1 MIFLNDLIMKRVAFF
16 LVCIYCLSACNNENM
31 QGPEITTNEM
41 KPQIALVM
49 PDAETVNLYST
60 ATASENTIDT
70 IWVLA
75 FNSSGDKQWVE
86 KIPGSQITRNG
97 YASQLLPQLNNEPQ
111 LGWTIVCIANVDPNP
126 DTTTVTLTNINT
138 NFRLWIKGYYKG
150 EESLPMYGS
159 FIWQPSTGYTCEM
172 TRAVAKIQ
180 IQMGTAVSIA
190 DSIGNFSAEN
200 VSYRIYNGLGAGTI
214 QQPTSGVNSG
224 RFQFSSSGTD
234 LRYFLQ
240 KENVTEQDIST
251 YIFGFPS
258 STHYVTNDP
267 LEPFT
272 SSNPDMTFE
281 AERLHIILE
290 KDNGSNP
297 TTYYR
302 LDFYNPVTK
311 KFLDIERNHHYLFTI
326 NIVRSEGYRT
336 IEEALLNPA
345 SNIEYTIEIGDDATR
360 MASNG
365 QYAIVT
371 TGGLDTVVFNLSAYD
386 APETVVNAR
395 FQLPAQMASLAPGT
409 YNSIE
414 LQSIAP
420 YSNAYYDLSPSV
432 LTNVNTPITVK
443 VRPAPA
449 SKPLDVVTFD
459 DATGVLIFRL
469 GNIKHQ
475 VYFKFTMN

>member
-1 MIFLNDLIMKRVAFF
+1 MKRVAFF

-31 QGPEITTNEM
+31 QGPEISTDEM
-41 KPQIALVM
+41 KPRIELVM

-60 ATASENTIDT
+60 ATVSENTIDT
-70 IWVLA
+70 VWVLA

-86 KIPGSQITRNG
+86 KIPGALITRNG
-97 YASQLLPQLNNEPQ
+97 YASQLLPQLAHEPN
-111 LGWTIVCIANVDPNP
+111 LGETIVCIANVDQNP
-126 DTTTVTLTNINT
+126 DTMYVSYSTINAY
-138 NFRLWIKGYYKG
+138 FRIQSKGYYYG
-150 EESLPMYGS
+150 EEALPMYGE
-159 FIWQPSTGYTCEM
+159 FIWQPATGYTCEM
-172 TRAVAKIQ
+172 KRAVAKIQ
-180 IQMGTAVSIA
+180 IQMGTGVSIA

-200 VSYRIYNGLGAGTI
+200 VSYKIYRGGGSGTI
-214 QQPTSGVNSG
+214 QPPTSGVSSG
-224 RFQFSSSGTD
+224 GFQFNPTD
-234 LRYFLQ
+234 SRFFLQ
-240 KENVTEQDIST
+240 KDNVTEQDINT
-251 YIFGFPS
+251 YIFEFPS
-258 STHYVTNDP
+258 STHYSIGSGAP
-267 LEPFT
+267 QPF
-272 SSNPDMTFE
+272 SGSNPDETFQ
-281 AERLHIILE
+281 ADRLYIILE
-290 KDNGSNP
+290 KDNGSDP

-311 KFLDIERNHHYLFTI
+311 KFLDIIRNHHYLFTI

-386 APETVVNAR
+386 TPETVVNAR
-395 FQLPAQMASLAPGT
+395 FQLPAQMTSLAPGT

-420 YSNAYYDLSPSV
+420 YSNAYYDLSPTI
-432 LTNVNTPITVK
+432 LTNANQPITLK
-443 VRPAPA
+443 VRPAPD
-449 SKPLDVVTFD
+449 SKPLDNVTYD

-469 GNIKHQ
+469 GNITHR
-475 VYFKFTMN
+475 VYFKFTVN